1 MLLCSCDTG
10 DTSAPPDNSPTA
22 TPKPIPQAVLGSTLK
37 DFQAHFADSYFVN
50 DQGSDIIYFLNP
62 RNIFDFNAPAYDLY
76 LLNGKVYSIQVLSNA
91 HQQGEACA
99 IFIPKDAKLISNTPN
114 NNGAASAAMA
124 IYHSNWLAPQ
134 FSPST
139 FVDQTNLTSSDQPQP
154 LAKPGTLSLIWDYV
168 SDFSSGCTISIGKNV
183 E

>member
-1 MLLCSCDTG
+1 MNVFNNIFLLSICLMLLCSCDTG
-10 DTSAPPDNSPTA
+10 DTGSTQDNSPTA
-22 TPKPIPQAVLGSTLK
+22 TPKPIPQAVLWSTLK

-62 RNIFDFNAPAYDLY
+62 RNIFDFNAPAYDLH
-76 LLNGKVYSIQVLSNA
+76 LLNGKVYSIEVLSNA
-91 HQQGEACA
+91 HQQGGACA

-134 FSPST
+134 FSPSA
-139 FVDQTNLTSSDQPQP
+139 FVDQPTSPRLINHNP
-154 LAKPGTLSLIWDYV
+154 LQSLVLYHWYGIM
-168 SDFSSGCTISIGKNV
+168 
-183 E
+183 